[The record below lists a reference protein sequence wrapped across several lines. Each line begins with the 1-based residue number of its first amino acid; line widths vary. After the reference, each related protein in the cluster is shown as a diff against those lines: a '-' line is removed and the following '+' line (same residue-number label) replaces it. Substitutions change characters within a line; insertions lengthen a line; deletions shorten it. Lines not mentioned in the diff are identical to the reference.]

1 MTAQRSN
8 APLTGAR
15 MKTDGASRRGLNV
28 AVTTAALPAV
38 LLSSVALA
46 PPAAASPTASAPVTR
61 HLAPAPALHS
71 SRTVV
76 PAALVAA
83 QIPAQKIAVV
93 TRTVPGDYTVKS
105 GDTIGAIAKRFGLS
119 TDAVLTRNGMTAR
132 TVIYPGQKIKLTGG
146 SAPTA
151 KSVAAAP
158 AAPAGGSTYV
168 VKPGDTLGAI
178 ASRNGVSLQS
188 VLTANR
194 LSMTSIIYP
203 GQKLSLGGKA
213 PAPAPAPTKPAPAPT
228 KPAPAPA
235 GGTYVVKSGD
245 TLGAIASR
253 NGVGLDSLLA
263 ANGLSRSSII
273 YPGQKL
279 KLTGSVTPQAT
290 PPKAPAPA
298 PTPAAGSYTVKA
310 GDTLGAIAS
319 RNGVGLSTLLTANRM
334 SMSTVIYPGQ
344 KLTIPA
350 RGAAPA
356 PAPAPAPTD
365 LVPSSFLG
373 YTYPDRVVADA
384 NANKALLNALPAP
397 SQAEMRKIVADTA
410 RSMGVDPSL
419 AMAFA
424 YQESGFNQRAVSPA
438 NAIGTMQVI
447 PSSGQWASDLV
458 GRKLNLLDPYDN
470 ATAGVAIIRSLLRT
484 SPSLDIAIASY
495 YQGQYS
501 VQTRGMFA
509 DTKQYV
515 ASIKAHQ
522 KNFR

>member
-8 APLTGAR
+8 APLNGAR
-15 MKTDGASRRGLNV
+15 RKVDGSSRRRLNV

-46 PPAAASPTASAPVTR
+46 QPATAAPATQAPVTR
-61 HLAPAPALHS
+61 HLGATAAALPP
-71 SRTVV
+71 RAVV

-93 TRTVPGDYTVKS
+93 TQTVPSTYIVKS
-105 GDTIGAIAKRFGLS
+105 GDTIGAIAKRYGLS

-132 TVIYPGQKIKLTGG
+132 TIIYPGQKILLTGK
-146 SAPTA
+146 SSPVAKPAP
-151 KSVAAAP
+151 AAP
-158 AAPAGGSTYV
+158 AAPTAGSTYV

-178 ASRNGVSLQS
+178 ASRHGVSLQS
-188 VLTANR
+188 VLTANK

-213 PAPAPAPTKPAPAPT
+213 PAPAPAPAPT
-228 KPAPAPA
+228 KPTPAPAPA

-253 NGVGLDSLLA
+253 SGIGLDTLLT

-298 PTPAAGSYTVKA
+298 PAPAAGSYVVKA

-319 RNGVGLSTLLTANRM
+319 RNGVGLSSLLTANRM
-334 SMSTVIYPGQ
+334 SATTVIYPGQ
-344 KLTIPA
+344 KLTIP
-350 RGAAPA
+350 GPGTT
-356 PAPAPAPTD
+356 PAPAPAPTG
-365 LVPSSFLG
+365 LVPSTFLG
-373 YTYPDRVVADA
+373 FTYPDKVVADA
-384 NANKALLNALPAP
+384 NANKALLNSLPAP
-397 SQAEMRKIVADTA
+397 SQADMKKIVADTA

-424 YQESGFNQRAVSPA
+424 HQESGFNQRAVSPA

-470 ATAGVAIIRSLLRT
+470 ATAGVAIIRALTRT

-501 VQTRGMFA
+501 VQTRGMFS

>member
-8 APLTGAR
+8 APLNGAR
-15 MKTDGASRRGLNV
+15 RKADGARRRGLNV

-38 LLSSVALA
+38 IFSSVALA
-46 PPAAASPTASAPVTR
+46 QPATAAPAAQASVAR
-61 HLAPAPALHS
+61 HLGAAATPLP
-71 SRTVV
+71 SRAVV
-76 PAALVAA
+76 PATLVAA
-83 QIPAQKIAVV
+83 QIPAQKVAVV
-93 TRTVPGDYTVKS
+93 TQTVPSTHTVKP
-105 GDTIGAIAKRFGLS
+105 GDTIGAIARRYGLS
-119 TDAVLTRNGMTAR
+119 TDSVLTRNGMTAR
-132 TVIYPGQKIKLTGG
+132 TIIYPGQKIKLTGG
-146 SAPTA
+146 PAPVA
-151 KSVAAAP
+151 KPARP
-158 AAPAGGSTYV
+158 AAPAPTAGSTYV

-178 ASRNGVSLQS
+178 ASRHGVSLQS

-194 LSMTSIIYP
+194 LSMNSIIYP
-203 GQKLSLGGKA
+203 GQKLDLGGKA
-213 PAPAPAPTKPAPAPT
+213 PASTPAPAPV

-235 GGTYVVKSGD
+235 PSGGTYVVKSGD

-253 NGVGLDSLLA
+253 SGVALDSLLT

-279 KLTGSVTPQAT
+279 KLTGSLTPQST
-290 PPKAPAPA
+290 PPKTQAPAPAPA
-298 PTPAAGSYTVKA
+298 PTSGSYVVKS

-319 RNGVGLSTLLTANRM
+319 RNGVGLSSLLTANRM
-334 SMSTVIYPGQ
+334 SMTTVIYPGQ
-344 KLTIPA
+344 KLTIPGK
-350 RGAAPA
+350 GATPA

-419 AMAFA
+419 ALAFA
-424 YQESGFNQRAVSPA
+424 HQESGFNQRAVSPA

-470 ATAGVAIIRSLLRT
+470 ATAGVAIIRSLVRT
-484 SPSLDIAIASY
+484 SPSMDIAIASY

>member
-8 APLTGAR
+8 APLNGAR
-15 MKTDGASRRGLNV
+15 RKADGASRRSLNV

-38 LLSSVALA
+38 IFSSVALA
-46 PPAAASPTASAPVTR
+46 QPATAAPAAQAPVAR
-61 HLAPAPALHS
+61 HLGATPVVLP
-71 SRTVV
+71 SRAVV
-76 PAALVAA
+76 PAALVAT
-83 QIPAQKIAVV
+83 QVPAQKTAIVTQAVPS
-93 TRTVPGDYTVKS
+93 TYTVKP
-105 GDTIGAIAKRFGLS
+105 GDTIGAIAKRYGLA
-119 TDAVLTRNGMTAR
+119 TNTVLTRNGMTAR
-132 TVIYPGQKIKLTGG
+132 TIIYPGQKIKLAGG
-146 SAPTA
+146 PAPAA
-151 KSVAAAP
+151 KPAAAP
-158 AAPAGGSTYV
+158 AAPVTGATYVVRPGDTLGAIASRHGVSLQSVLTTNRLSMNSVIHPGQKLNLGGKAPVAAPAPKAPKAPAPAPSGGTYV

-178 ASRNGVSLQS
+178 ASRNG
-188 VLTANR
+188 
-194 LSMTSIIYP
+194 I
-203 GQKLSLGGKA
+203 
-213 PAPAPAPTKPAPAPT
+213 
-228 KPAPAPA
+228 
-235 GGTYVVKSGD
+235 
-245 TLGAIASR
+245 
-253 NGVGLDSLLA
+253 GLDALLTS
-263 ANGLSRSSII
+263 NGLSRSSII

-279 KLTGSVTPQAT
+279 KLTGSLTPQAT

-298 PTPAAGSYTVKA
+298 PAPAAGSYTVKA

-319 RNGVGLSTLLTANRM
+319 RNGIGLSALLTANRM
-334 SMSTVIYPGQ
+334 TMSTVIYPGQ
-344 KLTIPA
+344 KLTLPG
-350 RGAAPA
+350 RGAT
-356 PAPAPAPTD
+356 PAPAPAPTG

-397 SQAEMRKIVADTA
+397 SPAEMKKIVADTA

-424 YQESGFNQRAVSPA
+424 FQESSFNQRAVSPA

-447 PSSGQWASDLV
+447 PSSGEWASDLV

-470 ATAGVAIIRSLLRT
+470 ATAGVAIIRSLVRT
-484 SPSLDIAIASY
+484 SPSLDVAIASY